1 MREKQIKHY
10 FNVTAI
16 GFFAYALLLQ
26 FLSAGTVLLL
36 ESLFPS
42 QNTDSMYY
50 AMSITVLLCLGFLS
64 FLFRH
69 SYKEEALENREA
81 EPVSP
86 SFTPLRFLHYFF
98 LFCGAQWVSALLTSP
113 LIFLFEKMGMDLT
126 YSEMAAKGGSLG
138 DFPMLFYTILLAPL
152 VEETVFRHVLYK
164 RFRSFGR
171 FFTAFATSFFFALI
185 HSNFLQFIPAFLM
198 GFVLFSIRDRYGLPF
213 SILLHTTNNAVAIL
227 VNNLGQKSS
236 FISSLYGLL
245 LLLGTVYGLVY
256 LIKNRKNLPALLPA
270 PEEKRSLALFF
281 RSPFLWIDILI
292 LVALAVLVLVRPGGN
307 GSDLVN
313 V

>member
-42 QNTDSMYY
+42 QSTDSMYY

-64 FLFRH
+64 ILFRH

-198 GFVLFSIRDRYGLPF
+198 GFVLFSTHNEQCPC
-213 SILLHTTNNAVAIL
+213 H
-227 VNNLGQKSS
+227 
-236 FISSLYGLL
+236 
-245 LLLGTVYGLVY
+245 
-256 LIKNRKNLPALLPA
+256 
-270 PEEKRSLALFF
+270 
-281 RSPFLWIDILI
+281 
-292 LVALAVLVLVRPGGN
+292 PGK
-307 GSDLVN
+307 
-313 V
+313 

>member
-98 LFCGAQWVSALLTSP
+98 LFCGAQWVSALGFNVL
-113 LIFLFEKMGMDLT
+113 GN
-126 YSEMAAKGGSLG
+126 GGKRRK
-138 DFPMLFYTILLAPL
+138 
-152 VEETVFRHVLYK
+152 FR
-164 RFRSFGR
+164 RFSY
-171 FFTAFATSFFFALI
+171 
-185 HSNFLQFIPAFLM
+185 AFL
-198 GFVLFSIRDRYGLPF
+198 Y
-213 SILLHTTNNAVAIL
+213 H
-227 VNNLGQKSS
+227 SS
-236 FISSLYGLL
+236 
-245 LLLGTVYGLVY
+245 
-256 LIKNRKNLPALLPA
+256 
-270 PEEKRSLALFF
+270 
-281 RSPFLWIDILI
+281 
-292 LVALAVLVLVRPGGN
+292 RPSCGRN
-307 GSDLVN
+307 GIPPCPL
-313 V
+313 